1 MLIKSVGDNLQFDNL
16 QMSFLNT
23 LLRRLIIFFG
33 SVRLALGSVLFF
45 GMVSAITALFFFGW
59 LADEMLEG
67 DTRRFDEVVRNFVH
81 GLAFPALTSAMQLA
95 SFLGSTLF
103 LVIFGVIIVITLYL
117 KKHRHGALIFTIT
130 TIGSSVLML
139 MLKPA
144 FKRPRPQPFFDTIL
158 PASYSFPSGHS
169 LASFCFYGALAA
181 ILTARIDKLWLQI
194 TIWISAAAMVLL
206 IGISRIYLGV
216 HYPSDVVAGFAVG
229 LIWVVT
235 IAIGDKLIHA
245 RKKNERSL

>member
-1 MLIKSVGDNLQFDNL
+1 
-16 QMSFLNT
+16 MSFLNA
-23 LLRRLIIFFG
+23 LLQRLIKFFG

-45 GMVSAITALFFFGW
+45 GMVSAIIALFFFGW

-67 DTRRFDEVVRNFVH
+67 GTYRFDAVVRNFVH
-81 GLAFPALTSAMQLA
+81 ELAFPALTSVMQLA

-103 LVIFGVIIVITLYL
+103 LIIFGTIIVIALFL
-117 KKHRHGALIFTIT
+117 RKHRRGSVIFMIT
-130 TIGSSVLML
+130 TIGSSVLMVL
-139 MLKPA
+139 LKLA
-144 FKRPRPQPFFDTIL
+144 FKRTRPEPFSDTIL

-181 ILTARIDKLWLQI
+181 ILSARADKLWLQI
-194 TIWISAAAMVLL
+194 IIWISAALMVLL

-216 HYPSDVVAGFAVG
+216 HYPSDVVAGYAVA

-235 IAIGDKLIHA
+235 IAIGDKLIHT
-245 RKKNERSL
+245 RVRIK